1 MNYAIPKR
9 AATWI
14 LGLVSVLGVSVSYY
28 GIYVLL
34 AYFAAGLVWWA
45 NLALSVSGPIGA
57 VAGGLA
63 WFKPRQKIAMGVG
76 LFAFAAWL
84 LLLLLMFTVFGFRP
98 AR

>member
-1 MNYAIPKR
+1 MLKR
-9 AATWI
+9 CITWV
-14 LGLVSVLGVSVSYY
+14 LAVTSVIGVFVSYE
-28 GIYVLL
+28 GIYILL

-45 NLALSVSGPIGA
+45 NLALSISGPIGA

-63 WFKPRQKIAMGVG
+63 WLRPRQRIAMAVG
-76 LFAFAAWL
+76 LAAFGAWL